1 MLSRQLSACA
11 NTFLLVSEQRGHSAA
26 WSYDREDGPRRTG
39 TAPASPGGGCARSP
53 HARTDPATRL
63 GFWASK
69 TLLSA
74 VEHSPTSHS
83 APCRRGLRHKS
94 RGYMAPDGR
103 RPSFL
108 CL

>member
-1 MLSRQLSACA
+1 VKTDLAEPALHPQAQAAGVLAALIPERILQL
-11 NTFLLVSEQRGHSAA
+11 G
-26 WSYDREDGPRRTG
+26 
-39 TAPASPGGGCARSP
+39 
-53 HARTDPATRL
+53 L

-103 RPSFL
+103 ERRPSFL
-108 CL
+108 RL